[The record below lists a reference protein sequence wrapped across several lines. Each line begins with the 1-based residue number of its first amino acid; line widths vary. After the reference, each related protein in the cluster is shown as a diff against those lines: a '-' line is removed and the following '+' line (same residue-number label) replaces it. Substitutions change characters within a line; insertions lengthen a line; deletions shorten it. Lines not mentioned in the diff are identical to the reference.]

1 MPLWSRTWN
10 FNPSQIDAAPRS
22 DHKKYLPKD
31 CAGLLEEPTFYAT
44 GQNLIWIPLYVLSFS
59 LNSSSLKATFCILL
73 LNHKSPV
80 FKKTPLPCAC
90 SSPLTKTH
98 HDKACHW
105 FPFPLPW
112 IRVESIKASI
122 FCIPVFVSVSGGGW
136 VGVRN
141 SKYKRAG
148 LWLSRGGQGKTWALH
163 TVGFPDDDPSVLF
176 QWEYLNKILFLG
188 LVSFQNTTTT
198 TTTFLICFGGDRYC
212 RGIFR
217 RQWR

>member
-90 SSPLTKTH
+90 SSPLSKTH
-98 HDKACHW
+98 HNKACHW
-105 FPFPLPW
+105 LAFPLPW

-122 FCIPVFVSVSGGGW
+122 FCIPVFVSVSGSGW
-136 VGVRN
+136 GYEIPNIRVLGYGSLGVG
-141 SKYKRAG
+141 KRKPGPCTQWAFQMMIH
-148 LWLSRGGQGKTWALH
+148 LSSFNGSIWTK
-163 TVGFPDDDPSVLF
+163 FF
-176 QWEYLNKILFLG
+176 FLG
-188 LVSFQNTTTT
+188 
-198 TTTFLICFGGDRYC
+198 
-212 RGIFR
+212 
-217 RQWR
+217 